1 MTIVS
6 GRKHRIIWATMFLFA
21 ILAVFLWISIGT
33 TNQMS
38 REDLL
43 RRARLL
49 VAAGKI
55 PDAEKLVRQAI
66 DSELGSSA
74 VYCFAAQLA
83 VQQQDYKQ
91 ALDDLSRVQKED
103 TTEWPLARR
112 LAAKIFHYHVHRFRD
127 AERAYVDVLDFEA
140 SDTAALEGYAQLLG
154 LCGRRSEAIP
164 HVLQLIKSGYE
175 TDLLMLLSR
184 ESGALNDP
192 SLLEAAHQAAPLD
205 PNPLIGQARAAELQQ
220 NPELALR
227 RLKQA
232 GNLEDLPATFHGLL
246 GKQLLACEA
255 FAELD
260 AWLQNVSDK
269 SKSADEWIVR
279 AALADREKDVKG
291 AIRCYWEAVKLRPE
305 SLSAVNQLARQLTLD
320 GHPHLAQPFEKRVAE
335 MNELHTRQQVAI
347 LSDRP
352 PNLPDVR
359 KMIDGLESVGRYWE
373 AFAWGQ
379 AALVMAP
386 PQSDL
391 ASQVISLNSQIAQ
404 LPLVMTAPKN
414 NPAFAVDLSHYS
426 LPTQQR
432 SELHHQQTSVSKNI
446 SFMKQTLEIGFDF
459 TFFQGAVASTHRM
472 TEIGGGGIAAFDF
485 DNDTAPDLYC
495 TQGTAAFST
504 ATSTSDKHHD
514 HLFRNHGG
522 QSFSEV
528 FATVLASHES
538 GYGQGVATGDVNND
552 GFQDIYV
559 ANTQEN
565 TLWLNNGDGTFCL
578 HTPIQNSPVQQW
590 TTSCLIADING
601 DSFPDLY
608 DVNYLSGTDVFVRTC
623 EEEHGDR
630 IMCAPHDFAPARDRI
645 WLGNG
650 LGDFTDATQQYL
662 SPAPDGKGLGIVA
675 MRGPHQQLSLFIAN
689 DTTANFLYFAQSEGA
704 TRLTDIAMTAGVAF
718 NGDGKAEACMGI
730 AAGDCTQ
737 DGKLDLFVTNFLRE
751 SNTLY
756 CPVSDRLYQD
766 ETRTLGL
773 HEPSLSK
780 LGFGTQ
786 FLDANCD
793 GRLELFVTNG
803 YTQDL
808 SKYGTPYR
816 MMPQIFEWTGARF
829 QQIPPDQP
837 GEWNETKVVGRA
849 ATRLDWNLDG
859 KPDLAVGLLE
869 SPSHLLTNT
878 SKTNNN
884 RFFSIQLIARD
895 SARDAI
901 GASVT
906 ATVDGAIQV
915 YQLTAGDGYQCS
927 NERRLQ
933 IGCGLASSI
942 DLQVEWPSG
951 TVQQFTNVK
960 TSTRCVLIEGR
971 RSIAATPR

>member
-1 MTIVS
+1 MTIELR
-6 GRKHRIIWATMFLFA
+6 RKHRIIGVT
-21 ILAVFLWISIGT
+21 VFLVVSLAFALWIGSGT

-38 REDLL
+38 REDIL
-43 RRARLL
+43 RRARLF
-49 VAAGKI
+49 VAEGKTS
-55 PDAEKLVRQAI
+55 DAEKLVRQAI
-66 DSELGSSA
+66 DGEPGPST

-83 VQQQDYKQ
+83 MQQQNYEQ
-91 ALDDLSRVQKED
+91 ALDDLSRVQKQD
-103 TTEWPLARR
+103 TNEWLLARR
-112 LAAKIFHYHVHRFRD
+112 LTAEIFHKHVHRFRD
-127 AERAYVDVLDFEA
+127 AERAYLDVLDSNA
-140 SDTAALEGYAQLLG
+140 SETVALEGYAQLLG

-164 HVLQLIKSGYE
+164 YVLRLIKSGYD

-192 SLLEAAHQAAPLD
+192 ELLEAAHRSAPGD

-227 RLKQA
+227 RLQQA
-232 GNLEDLPATFHGLL
+232 SNLKELPATFHGLL

-255 FAELD
+255 FTELD

-269 SKSADEWIVR
+269 STSADEWIVR
-279 AALADREKDVKG
+279 AALADREQDING

-335 MNELHTRQQVAI
+335 INDLRTRQQVAI

-352 PNLPDVR
+352 PSLPDVR

-391 ASQVISLNSQIAQ
+391 ANQVTSLKSRIDQ

-426 LPTQQR
+426 LPTHQR
-432 SELHHQQTSVSKNI
+432 SGSRHQQASVSKNI
-446 SFMKQTLEIGFDF
+446 SFMKQTTEIGFDF
-459 TFFQGAVASTHRM
+459 TFFQGSTVPTHRM

-485 DNDTAPDLYC
+485 DNDTAPDMYC
-495 TQGTAAFST
+495 TQGMAASGA
-504 ATSTSDKHHD
+504 ATSNSDRYRD
-514 HLFRNHGG
+514 RLFRNHGG
-522 QSFSEV
+522 QSFFEV
-528 FATVLASHES
+528 SATAFASHES

-565 TLWLNNGDGTFCL
+565 MLWLNNGDGTFSRP
-578 HTPIQNSPVQQW
+578 TPTLNAPVREW

-630 IMCAPHDFAPARDRI
+630 IMCAPHDFEPAEDRI

-650 LGDFTDATQQYL
+650 MGDFADATPQYL

-675 MRGPHQQLSLFIAN
+675 MRGPHRQLSLFIAN
-689 DTTANFLYFAQSEGA
+689 DTTANFLYAAASEDA
-704 TRLTDIAMTAGVAF
+704 TRLIETAMTAGVAF

-730 AAGDCTQ
+730 AAGDCTR

-808 SKYGTPYR
+808 SKYGTPYS
-816 MMPQIFEWTGARF
+816 MTPQIFEWTGARF
-829 QQIPPDQP
+829 QQIPSDKP
-837 GEWNETKVVGRA
+837 GAWIETKVVGRA
-849 ATRLDWNLDG
+849 AARLDWNLDG

-869 SPSHLLTNT
+869 SPSQLLTNT
-878 SKTNNN
+878 SETNANH
-884 RFFSIQLIARD
+884 FFSMQLIAKN

-906 ATVDGAIQV
+906 VTVDGAIQV
-915 YQLTAGDGYQCS
+915 HQLTAGDGYQCS

-933 IGCGLASSI
+933 IGCGQASSI

-951 TVQQFTNVK
+951 TVQRFANVK
-960 TSTRCVLIEGR
+960 TSTRVVLIEGR
-971 RSIAATPR
+971 SIAEIPR